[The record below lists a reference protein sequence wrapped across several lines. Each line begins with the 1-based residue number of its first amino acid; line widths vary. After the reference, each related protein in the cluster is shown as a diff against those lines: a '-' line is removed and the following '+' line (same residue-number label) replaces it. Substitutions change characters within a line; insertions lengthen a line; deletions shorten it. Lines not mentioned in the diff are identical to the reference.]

1 MKIQNHIMKFVA
13 DGGDS
18 VESLFKSFKDLYNH
32 ALSKQGVKGLTFE
45 ALDYNE
51 KEKAVNEAMIDE
63 IIKRAQLPAEAR
75 QNLASFANHPNIGW
89 ATFAVISNLVD
100 SVMPVSLDSIIGNWA
115 EIQYNPGY
123 GNVYEFR
130 TRFQGFLKVTKFSR
144 GKRLP
149 ELQRTNAGVFTLTP
163 ELHALAVDTDLYRL
177 LMGIDSIA
185 ELAILVSRSMA
196 QAIANETLL
205 AFEGAVA
212 ALPTGAGG
220 LSVSGYT
227 QNDLMD
233 LAARI
238 QAWTGIM
245 PMVVGTRVALSAV
258 IPDTASPLV
267 DLSSSYVQN
276 GYLTT
281 AFGLPM
287 FVLPQAAGDVPY
299 TGAISDNYIYIIP
312 ADNKPVKVAVGGEM
326 TFSDSGRMFA
336 DLRNTVGLFKEFAV
350 GVPVGSVFGAIELV

>member
-1 MKIQNHIMKFVA
+1 MKIQNHIMKFIA
-13 DGGDS
+13 DGGES

-32 ALSKQGVKGLTFE
+32 ALAKQGVKGLTFE

-51 KEKAVNEAMIDE
+51 KEKAVNEAMVDE
-63 IIKRAQLPAEAR
+63 ILKRAQLPADAK
-75 QNLASFANHPNIGW
+75 QNLSAFANHPNIGW

-100 SVMPVSLDSIIGNWA
+100 SVMPISLESIIGNWA
-115 EIQYNPGY
+115 EIQYVPGY

-149 ELQRTNAGVFTLTP
+149 ELQRTNQGAFTLVP
-163 ELHALAVDTDLYRL
+163 ELHALAADTDLYRL

-196 QAIANETLL
+196 HAIANEALV
-205 AFEGAVA
+205 AFQGAVA

-227 QNDLMD
+227 QKDLMD
-233 LAARI
+233 LAARV
-238 QAWTGIM
+238 QAWTGVM
-245 PMVVGTRVALSAV
+245 PMVVGTRVALSAIV
-258 IPDTASPLV
+258 PDTVSPV
-267 DLSSSYVQN
+267 MDLDSSYVQN

-287 FVLPQAAGDVPY
+287 FVLPQAAGDVAY
-299 TGAISDNYIYIIP
+299 TGLIPDDYIYVIP
-312 ADNKPVKVAVGGEM
+312 ADNKPVKVAVGAEM